1 MEAQHII
8 QLKNPSLFLF
18 PKTSFSTTVKS
29 PSRLSRRFR
38 HVLLASHPSVAAP
51 KREKDA
57 KKRVVITGMGVV
69 SVFGNDVDT
78 YYDRLLAGESGI
90 SLIDKFD
97 ASIFPTRFGGQ
108 IRGFKS
114 NGYID
119 AKSDSRLD
127 DCQRYCLVAGKK
139 ALEDAGI
146 GSHELLKVCNFLV
159 FFHVCICFIEY
170 GYTCR

>member
-1 MEAQHII
+1 METQHII
-8 QLKNPSLFLF
+8 LLKNPSLFLL
-18 PKTSFSTTVKS
+18 PKSSSSTTFKS
-29 PSRLSRRFR
+29 PARLGRTFR
-38 HVLLASHPSVAAP
+38 HVLLASHPSSGAAP

-57 KKRVVITGMGVV
+57 KKRVVITGMGLV

-97 ASIFPTRFGGQ
+97 ASIFPTRFSGQ

-127 DCQRYCLVAGKK
+127 DC
-139 ALEDAGI
+139 
-146 GSHELLKVCNFLV
+146 
-159 FFHVCICFIEY
+159 
-170 GYTCR
+170 